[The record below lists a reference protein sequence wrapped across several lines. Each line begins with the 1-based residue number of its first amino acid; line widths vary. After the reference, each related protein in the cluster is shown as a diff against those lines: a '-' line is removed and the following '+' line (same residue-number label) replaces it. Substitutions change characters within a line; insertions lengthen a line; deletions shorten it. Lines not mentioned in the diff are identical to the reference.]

1 MRWDERGEAVEAG
14 DVKMKRKKDTQDR
27 SGYGTG
33 GEY

>member
-1 MRWDERGEAVEAG
+1 MGWYERGEAG

-33 GEY
+33 GGY